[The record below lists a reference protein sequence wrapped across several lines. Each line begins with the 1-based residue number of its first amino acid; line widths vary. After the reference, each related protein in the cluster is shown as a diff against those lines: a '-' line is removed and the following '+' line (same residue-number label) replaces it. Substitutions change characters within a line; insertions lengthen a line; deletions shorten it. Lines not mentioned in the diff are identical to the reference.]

1 MTRQP
6 GRGMKRRTFVSAGSA
21 AIAIAILPSPLRA
34 AGTTK
39 QVNVYSFDTYIGDN
53 TIANFTAAT
62 KIAVRYD
69 VYANNEELFAKL
81 KTKNPGYDVIVPSDY
96 MVETM
101 IGAKMLI
108 PIDKAKI
115 PNLANIDP
123 AFTNPR
129 FDPGMK
135 YSVPYMWGTV
145 GIGYRKSKVKG
156 EPARWSYIF
165 GPEADAYKGRIVA
178 LDDQRVMIGVALKY
192 LGYSLNSTKKEEIA
206 AARDLLIKAKKN
218 FKTFSPDGG
227 QDILLA
233 GDADL
238 VVEYNGDIIQVM
250 RQDKDLSY
258 VLPKEGSMRWTDC
271 LCVPKGAPNPDNA
284 SAWINFVQN
293 AKQNAEIVGTIHYA
307 TPNAAARKLVDPADL
322 KNPIIYPPDAIL
334 AKCEMVIDLG
344 KNTRLYDEAWTAV
357 KAA

>member
-1 MTRQP
+1 
-6 GRGMKRRTFVSAGSA
+6 
-21 AIAIAILPSPLRA
+21 
-34 AGTTK
+34 
-39 QVNVYSFDTYIGDN
+39 
-53 TIANFTAAT
+53 
-62 KIAVRYD
+62 
-69 VYANNEELFAKL
+69 
-81 KTKNPGYDVIVPSDY
+81 
-96 MVETM
+96 
-101 IGAKMLI
+101 
-108 PIDKAKI
+108 
-115 PNLANIDP
+115 
-123 AFTNPR
+123 
-129 FDPGMK
+129 
-135 YSVPYMWGTV
+135 MWGTV

-156 EPARWSYIF
+156 EPASWSTIF
-165 GPEADAYKGRIVA
+165 GPEANAYKGRIVA
-178 LDDQRVMIGVALKY
+178 IDDQRAMIGAALKF

-258 VLPKEGSMRWTDC
+258 VLPKEGGMRWTDC
-271 LCVPKGAPNPDNA
+271 LCIPKGAPNPDNA
-284 SAWINFVQN
+284 LAWINFVHD

-307 TPNAAARKLVDPADL
+307 TPNAAARKLIDPADL
-322 KNPIIYPPDAIL
+322 KNPVIYPSEASL
-334 AKCEMVIDLG
+334 AKCETVIDLG